1 MPYAIFVSPFQ
12 GSKPTANSLSKK
24 TLVFCHLSLDF
35 YYFCRRIRS
44 SYEPSVTKSEKGIR
58 CESGTIPVAV
68 SPTPK

>member
-24 TLVFCHLSLDF
+24 NNFQFSVFNFQLF

-44 SYEPSVTKSEKGIR
+44 SYEPLRYE
-58 CESGTIPVAV
+58 E
-68 SPTPK
+68 